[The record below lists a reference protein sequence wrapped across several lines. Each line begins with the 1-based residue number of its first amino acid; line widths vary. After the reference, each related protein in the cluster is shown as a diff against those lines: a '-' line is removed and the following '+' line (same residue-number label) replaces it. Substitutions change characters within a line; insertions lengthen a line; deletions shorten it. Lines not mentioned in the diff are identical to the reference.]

1 MEIRIGAK
9 FVEALRQ
16 VRRNSSSSP
25 SSAKLSSSSSSS
37 SVGRHYEIWDA
48 VNWVLVVSAP
58 WPHTAHAELKPPTLT
73 WNPPTMVPCW
83 SEATHSDLT
92 TTLISN
98 LSLQSLDFESRRIRI
113 NRRHRSTWDVEKW
126 RTKLCWNQFRQW
138 QSEWKRE
145 KGLRKRK

>member
-25 SSAKLSSSSSSS
+25 SSAKLSSSSSS
-37 SVGRHYEIWDA
+37 VGWHREIWDVA
-48 VNWVLVVSAP
+48 TWVLIVSTP
-58 WPHTAHAELKPPTLT
+58 RPHTAHAELKPPTLT

-98 LSLQSLDFESRRIRI
+98 LSLQSPDFESRRRRI
-113 NRRHRSTWDVEKW
+113 NWRHRSTWDVEKW

-145 KGLRKRK
+145 NGRRKRK